1 MVYEYNTWASTQST
15 TPKMSAFTGNFLDPA
30 DPSPAAFAGQEFHG
44 FDLAVVGLG
53 FHQLNDSIL
62 AATKLAERLKIGGVL
77 LIVDFPTDEKAS
89 EQDHDGGFWRKHGH
103 GSGGTT
109 SKRGNQNRFGEE
121 GIKGIF
127 ESASAG
133 MNFGFEVIVKD
144 AVFDTEKHSMTS
156 DVFMARGIKA

>member
-1 MVYEYNTWASTQST
+1 
-15 TPKMSAFTGNFLDPA
+15 MSAFTGNFLDPA
-30 DPSPAAFAGQEFHG
+30 DPSPAAFSGQEFHG
-44 FDLAVVGLG
+44 FDLAVVGLV
-53 FHQLNDSIL
+53 FHQLNDPIL
-62 AATKLAERLKIGGVL
+62 AATKLAERLKTGGVL
-77 LIVDFPTDEKAS
+77 LIIDFPTDEKAS

-103 GSGGTT
+103 GSGDTT

-156 DVFMARGIKA
+156 DVFMARGIKT